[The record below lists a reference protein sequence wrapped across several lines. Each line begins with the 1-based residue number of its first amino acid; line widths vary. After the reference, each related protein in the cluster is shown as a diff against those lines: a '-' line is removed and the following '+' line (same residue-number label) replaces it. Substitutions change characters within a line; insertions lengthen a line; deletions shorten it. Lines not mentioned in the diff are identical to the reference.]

1 MDIGKYIAFFLVST
15 IKFMFAPFGGPASRL
30 TFIETYLS
38 CVSGA
43 IVSAAFF
50 YFLSEFFLKRSHAKR
65 IKLHKEA
72 TAKGIVLPVKKK
84 FTRFNKFIIRTKRSL
99 GIYGIS
105 MYAPFFFS
113 VPLGSIVA
121 AKFYGTDKRT
131 FPLIIFGMFFNG
143 AITTGIAYF
152 FGYLF

>member
-1 MDIGKYIAFFLVST
+1 MDIGKYIAFFLLST
-15 IKFMFAPFGGPASRL
+15 VKFMFAPFGGPAADLS
-30 TFIETYLS
+30 FIETYMC
-38 CVSGA
+38 CVGGG
-43 IVSAAFF
+43 ILSAAFF
-50 YFLSEFFLKRSHAKR
+50 YFLSEYFMKRSHAKR
-65 IKLHKEA
+65 MHLYREA
-72 TAKGIVLPVKKK
+72 AIKGIILPVKKK
-84 FTRFNKFIIRTKRSL
+84 FTKFNKFIIRTKRSF
-99 GIYGIS
+99 GIYGIA

-113 VPLGSIVA
+113 VPIGSIIA